1 MYKYLLELIK
11 RRSKVQEKKNMS
23 FERALDFDEWITF
36 SENYKPMRVSL
47 WLFYKSTENNCC
59 LQLFSEFIQT
69 QKRYPTSLDKIC
81 ILTWKLIVISSQTF
95 PCELNSQWTY
105 FLQNISYP
113 SLPLW
118 DLSVED
124 YGHHYFVPTHHN
136 LILQEGL
143 LCKMCPK
150 SSVMI

>member
-1 MYKYLLELIK
+1 MKMRIYLSLSWLVSFGVWIRYSISWVNQKKIK
-11 RRSKVQEKKNMS
+11 SSRKKNMS
-23 FERALDFDEWITF
+23 FERALDFDQWITF

-69 QKRYPTSLDKIC
+69 QKRYPTPLDKIC

-95 PCELNSQWTY
+95 PCELNSQRTY

-113 SLPLW
+113 SLSL
-118 DLSVED
+118 
-124 YGHHYFVPTHHN
+124 
-136 LILQEGL
+136 
-143 LCKMCPK
+143 
-150 SSVMI
+150 